1 MDFFAGI
8 ANVGKGIVDSGA
20 NFVKGKVLE
29 RIKAELGQIPE
40 EWIQGWMRYEVSFLD
55 DYIVPRYG
63 KQLPQYKNFAI
74 PLVDSISA
82 QEIQQ
87 CAMRARPELMHIW
100 HSQEAINRISSE
112 LIAIK
117 QYLSRL

>member
-1 MDFFAGI
+1 MEFFAGI
-8 ANVGKGIVDSGA
+8 ANIGVNFGKSM
-20 NFVKGKVLE
+20 VLG
-29 RIKAELGQIPE
+29 RIEVEFRQISE
-40 EWIQGWMRYEVSFLD
+40 EWIRRWVIGEVFFFKDYIIPRYE
-55 DYIVPRYG
+55 

-74 PLVDSISA
+74 PMVDSISA

-112 LIAIK
+112 LMAIK
-117 QYLSRL
+117 QYVSRL

>member
-8 ANVGKGIVDSGA
+8 ANIGKGIVDGGA
-20 NFVKGKVLE
+20 NFGKGMVLGRTE
-29 RIKAELGQIPE
+29 AEFRQMSE
-40 EWIQGWMRYEVSFLD
+40 EWIRKWARGEVFFLE
-55 DYIVPRYG
+55 DYIIPRYG
-63 KQLPQYKNFAI
+63 KQLPQYKNFAV
-74 PLVDSISA
+74 PLVDPISA

-117 QYLSRL
+117 QHLSRL

>member
-1 MDFFAGI
+1 MDLLSSIVDIGAKI
-8 ANVGKGIVDSGA
+8 APNFGKGM
-20 NFVKGKVLE
+20 VLG
-29 RIKAELGQIPE
+29 RIEAEFRQMSE
-40 EWIQGWMRYEVSFLD
+40 EWIQRWMRGEVFFLK
-55 DYIVPRYG
+55 DYIIPQYG

-74 PLVDSISA
+74 LTVDFISA

-87 CAMRARPELMHIW
+87 CAMSARPELMHIW

-117 QYLSRL
+117 QYVSRL

>member
-1 MDFFAGI
+1 MDLLAS
-8 ANVGKGIVDSGA
+8 IVDIGTNIGA
-20 NFVKGKVLE
+20 NIVKGKVLGLIE
-29 RIKAELGQIPE
+29 AEFRQMSE
-40 EWIQGWMRYEVSFLD
+40 EWIRRWVRGEVFFLK
-55 DYIVPRYG
+55 DYIIPRYG
-63 KQLPQYKNFAI
+63 KQLPQYKNSAI
-74 PLVDSISA
+74 LTVDSISA

-117 QYLSRL
+117 QYVSRL

>member
-8 ANVGKGIVDSGA
+8 ANIGA
-20 NFVKGKVLE
+20 NFGKGMVLE
-29 RIKAELGQIPE
+29 RIEAEFGQMSE
-40 EWIQGWMRYEVSFLD
+40 EWIRRWVRGEVFFLK
-55 DYIVPRYG
+55 DYIIPRYG

-82 QEIQQ
+82 QELRQ
-87 CAMRARPELMHIW
+87 CAMNARPELINIW
-100 HSQEAINRISSE
+100 YSQEAINRISSE

-117 QYLSRL
+117 QYLSGL